1 YNWLVIAGVIHRLRE
16 MDDLWITAVDKY
28 VDNHGDNFRKKVIPN
43 LSTGNPQV
51 YPQRNLMIKIIKSDL
66 STEKGVPNNN
76 KFKFINLKF
85 MMSNAKNCG

>member
-1 YNWLVIAGVIHRLRE
+1 

-51 YPQRNLMIKIIKSDL
+51 YPQRNFMIKIIKSDL